1 MQEWHLVVSR
11 GPELENNAT
20 RSAQTAPFQ
29 GVLENTQNVDSGVS
43 LLESGAAYRN
53 RTDT

>member
-1 MQEWHLVVSR
+1 LISRLVRDFGKRNYRPLCSIR
-11 GPELENNAT
+11 RRQQLALTMENM
-20 RSAQTAPFQ
+20 
-29 GVLENTQNVDSGVS
+29 ENVGSGVS

>member
-1 MQEWHLVVSR
+1 MATITAVGI
-11 GPELENNAT
+11 GPGPTKYLTRDAKAENM
-20 RSAQTAPFQ
+20 
-29 GVLENTQNVDSGVS
+29 ENVGSGVS